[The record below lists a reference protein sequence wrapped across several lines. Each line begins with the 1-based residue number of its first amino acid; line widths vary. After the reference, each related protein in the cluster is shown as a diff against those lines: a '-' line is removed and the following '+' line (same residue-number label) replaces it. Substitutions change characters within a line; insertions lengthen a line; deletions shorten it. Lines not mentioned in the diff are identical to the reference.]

1 MVNATL
7 HYYYDPL
14 CGWCYG
20 AAPLLAAAA
29 NVDGLAIALHAG
41 AMMSGPNRQPVTPQ
55 LRQYVMTHDQRIQQL
70 TGQPFGDAYFNGL
83 LLDSGA
89 VFDSTPPTLA
99 ILAAEALG
107 TDPLAM
113 LHRLQ
118 QAHYVEGQRIADLP
132 VLQQVAVELG
142 LDGAAFVAEYQR
154 QQGEFAAYVGRSHRD
169 MAAHGL
175 RGFPSLLL
183 ELDGQLQ
190 RLELSPYLGKPEA
203 FAAYLQGLL
212 AGAANLGTDDAPL
225 CTPDGCR

>member
-1 MVNATL
+1 MVNGVL

-29 NVDGLAIALHAG
+29 NVAGLGIELHAG

-55 LRQYVMTHDQRIQQL
+55 LRQYVMGHDQRIQQL

-107 TDPLAM
+107 LDGLAM

-118 QAHYVEGQRIADLP
+118 QAHYVDGQRIAEP
-132 VLQQVAVELG
+132 AVLQQLAQEMG
-142 LDGAAFVAEYQR
+142 FDGAAFAAEYQR
-154 QQGEFAAYVGRSHRD
+154 QQGEFAAHVGRSHRD

-183 ELDGQLQ
+183 EQNGQLQ
-190 RLELSPYLGKPEA
+190 RLELSPFLGKPQA
-203 FAAYLQGLL
+203 FAGYLQGLL
-212 AGAANLGTDDAPL
+212 GGAAGQGTADAPF
-225 CTPDGCR
+225 CTPDGCH

>member
-20 AAPLLAAAA
+20 AAPLIAAAA
-29 NVDGLAIALHAG
+29 NVAGLAIALHAG

-55 LRQYVMTHDQRIQQL
+55 LRQYVMGHDQRIREL
-70 TGQPFGDAYFNGL
+70 TGQPFGDGYFNGL
-83 LLDSGA
+83 LLDTGA

-107 TDPLAM
+107 TDPLTM

-118 QAHYVEGQRIADLP
+118 QAHYVDGQRIADVT
-132 VLQQVAVELG
+132 VLQQLAQELG
-142 LDGAAFVAEYQR
+142 LDGAAFAAAYQR
-154 QQGEFAAYVGRSHRD
+154 QQGEFAAHVGRSHRD

-183 ELDGQLQ
+183 ELDGQWQ
-190 RLELSPYLGKPEA
+190 RLELSPYLGKPDA
-203 FAAYLQGLL
+203 FAGYLQGLL

>member
-29 NVDGLAIALHAG
+29 NVDGLAITLHAG
-41 AMMSGPNRQPVTPQ
+41 AMMSGPNRQPVSAQ

-70 TGQPFGDAYFNGL
+70 TGQPFGDGYFNGL
-83 LLDSGA
+83 LLDNHA

-107 TDPLAM
+107 VDGLTI

-118 QAHYVEGQRIADLP
+118 QAHYVEGQRIAEP
-132 VLQQVAVELG
+132 AVLQQLAQELG
-142 LDGAAFVAEYQR
+142 LDGAAFAAEYQR
-154 QQGEFAAYVGRSHRD
+154 QQGEFAAHVGRSLRD

-190 RLELSPYLGKPEA
+190 RLELSPYLGKPDA
-203 FAAYLQGLL
+203 FAGYLQGLL

>member
-29 NVDGLAIALHAG
+29 NVAGLAITLHAG
-41 AMMSGPNRQPVTPQ
+41 AMMSGPNRQPVSAQ
-55 LRQYVMTHDQRIQQL
+55 LRQYVVTHDQRIHQL

-83 LLDSGA
+83 LLDNAA

-99 ILAAEALG
+99 ILAAQALG
-107 TDPLAM
+107 LDGLTM

-118 QAHYVEGQRIADLP
+118 QAHYVEGQRIAEP
-132 VLQQVAVELG
+132 AVLQQLAQALG
-142 LDGAAFVAEYQR
+142 LDGAAFSAEYQR
-154 QQGEFAAYVGRSHRD
+154 QQGEFATHVGRSHRD

-183 ELDGQLQ
+183 ELDGHLQ

-203 FAAYLQGLL
+203 FAGYLQSLL
-212 AGAANLGTDDAPL
+212 AGAGSAAEAEAPF
-225 CTPDGCR
+225 CTPDSCQ

>member
-1 MVNATL
+1 MVNGVL

-29 NVDGLAIALHAG
+29 NVAGLAIALHAG

-55 LRQYVMTHDQRIQQL
+55 LRQYVMSHDQRIQQL
-70 TGQPFGDAYFNGL
+70 TGQPFGDGYFNGL
-83 LLDSGA
+83 LLDGGA

-107 TDPLAM
+107 VDGLAM

-118 QAHYVEGQRIADLP
+118 QAHYVDGQRIAEP
-132 VLQQVAVELG
+132 AVLQQLAIALG
-142 LDGAAFVAEYQR
+142 LDGAAFAAEYQR
-154 QQGEFAAYVGRSHRD
+154 QQGEFAAHVGRSDRD

-183 ELDGQLQ
+183 ELDGRLQ
-190 RLELSPYLGKPEA
+190 RVELSPFLGKPEA
-203 FAAYLQGLL
+203 FAGYLQGLL
-212 AGAANLGTDDAPL
+212 GGAADQGTTDAPF
-225 CTPDGCR
+225 CTPDGCH

>member
-1 MVNATL
+1 MVTTTL

-29 NVDGLAIALHAG
+29 NVAGLAIALHAG
-41 AMMSGPNRQPVTPQ
+41 AMMSGPNRQQVSPQ
-55 LRQYVMTHDQRIQQL
+55 LRQYVMGHDQRIRQL
-70 TGQPFGDAYFNGL
+70 TGQPFGDGYFNGL
-83 LLDSGA
+83 LLDNSA

-107 TDPLAM
+107 LDGLAM

-118 QAHYVEGQRIADLP
+118 QVHYVDGRRIADVT
-132 VLQQVAVELG
+132 VLQQLAQELG
-142 LDGAAFVAEYQR
+142 LDGAAFAAEYQR
-154 QQGEFAAYVGRSHRD
+154 QQGEFAAHVGRSHRD

-183 ELDGQLQ
+183 EVDGRLQ
-190 RLELSPYLGKPEA
+190 RLELSPFLGKPQV
-203 FAAYLQGLL
+203 FAGYLQGLL
-212 AGAANLGTDDAPL
+212 AGAASQGTDDAPF
-225 CTPDGCR
+225 CTPDGCQ

>member
-1 MVNATL
+1 MVKATL

-29 NVDGLAIALHAG
+29 KVDGLAIALHAG

-55 LRQYVMTHDQRIQQL
+55 LRQYVMGHDARIRQL
-70 TGQPFGDAYFNGL
+70 SGQPFGDGYFNGL

-107 TDPLAM
+107 VAGLAM

-118 QAHYVEGQRIADLP
+118 QAHYVDGQRIADVT
-132 VLQQVAVELG
+132 VLQQLAVELG
-142 LDGAAFVAEYQR
+142 LDGAAFAAEYQR
-154 QQGEFAAYVGRSHRD
+154 QQGEFASHVGRSHRD

-183 ELDGQLQ
+183 ELDGRLQ
-190 RLELSPYLGKPEA
+190 RVDLSAFLGKPEA
-203 FAAYLQGLL
+203 FAGYLQGLL
-212 AGAANLGTDDAPL
+212 AGAAAQVAADGPL
-225 CTPDGCR
+225 CTPDGCQ

>member
-1 MVNATL
+1 MVTAKL

-29 NVDGLAIALHAG
+29 NVAGLAIVLHAG

-55 LRQYVMTHDQRIQQL
+55 LRQYVMGHDQRIQQL

-107 TDPLAM
+107 MDGLSM

-118 QAHYVEGQRIADLP
+118 QAHYVEGQRIAEP
-132 VLQQVAVELG
+132 AVLQQLAQEQG
-142 LDGAAFVAEYQR
+142 LDGAAFAAEYQR
-154 QQGEFAAYVGRSHRD
+154 QQSEFAAHVGRSHRD

-183 ELDGQLQ
+183 ELNGRLQ

-203 FAAYLQGLL
+203 FAGYLQGLL
-212 AGAANLGTDDAPL
+212 AGAGSTAGVEAPF
-225 CTPDGCR
+225 CTPDGCQ